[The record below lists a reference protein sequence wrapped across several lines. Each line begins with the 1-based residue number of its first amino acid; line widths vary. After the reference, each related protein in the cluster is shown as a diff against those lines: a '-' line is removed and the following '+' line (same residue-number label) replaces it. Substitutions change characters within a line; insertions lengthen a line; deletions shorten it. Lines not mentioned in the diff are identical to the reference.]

1 MIKLYDYIY
10 RIMWYIVVNTCEYIY
25 IYTYKMYTILWIR
38 WNVPSLLQSYH
49 QNVELKTIYIYIN
62 PPCPRLIMFC
72 RPPKMWSHQRVP
84 SQGLAPCISA
94 SEKGASCL
102 PNVRSSKQIA
112 MILELEECTVVF
124 LNLKVMS
131 NTFLLLLVC
140 NLPAQR
146 RAGSWTLEVFLSP
159 PKPLIFPGNM
169 TKSFL
174 WFPDDPILGIPSN
187 CGRIFMRKW
196 W

>member
-1 MIKLYDYIY
+1 
-10 RIMWYIVVNTCEYIY
+10 
-25 IYTYKMYTILWIR
+25 MYTILWIR

-49 QNVELKTIYIYIN
+49 QNVELKTIYQS
-62 PPCPRLIMFC
+62 PLPKAHHVLQAAKDVK
-72 RPPKMWSHQRVP
+72 PPKSTIAGVGAMHFRVWKRGVVP
-84 SQGLAPCISA
+84 SKRPQ
-94 SEKGASCL
+94 L
-102 PNVRSSKQIA
+102 PPKRLQWFWSWKNAQF
-112 MILELEECTVVF
+112 VF

-174 WFPDDPILGIPSN
+174 WFPDDLILGIPSN